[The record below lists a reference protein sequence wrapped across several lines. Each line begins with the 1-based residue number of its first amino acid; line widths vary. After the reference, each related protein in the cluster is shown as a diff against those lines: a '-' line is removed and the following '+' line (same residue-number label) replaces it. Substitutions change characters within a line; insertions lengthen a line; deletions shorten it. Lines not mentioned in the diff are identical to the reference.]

1 MLKLP
6 GGGELCER
14 LINCGPLSW
23 DHCNW
28 LSAVVAPLPIKH
40 LFIIHCSVTGEANKI
55 KQK

>member
-6 GGGELCER
+6 GGGELCEL

-28 LSAVVAPLPIKH
+28 FTAVVAPLPIKH

-55 KQK
+55 K